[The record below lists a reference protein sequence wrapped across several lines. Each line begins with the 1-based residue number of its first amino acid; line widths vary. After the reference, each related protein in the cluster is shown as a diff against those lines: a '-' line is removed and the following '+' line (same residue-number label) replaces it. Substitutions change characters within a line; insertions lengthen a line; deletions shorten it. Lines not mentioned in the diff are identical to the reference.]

1 MVAFISCVQRRSVN
15 RCSGGFKRSREWN
28 RFLIETLEGWLPFD
42 WHHYGGP
49 DMSDRD
55 VAHLSLSDRFSRAAQ
70 WTAQQCGRAHTFI
83 AAIVIIV
90 VWAVCGPAFHY
101 SDTWQLIINTGT
113 TIITF
118 LMVFLIQN
126 TQNRDTT
133 AIQLKLDELIRT
145 NENARNQMLRL
156 EDLTENQIKHLKES
170 FASAVPVEA
179 IRDPL
184 EAAQHGLAEV
194 SEGIKEAKS
203 RLPPPRGSEAR
214 DG

>member
-1 MVAFISCVQRRSVN
+1 MEDP
-15 RCSGGFKRSREWN
+15 K
-28 RFLIETLEGWLPFD
+28 TT
-42 WHHYGGP
+42 
-49 DMSDRD
+49 
-55 VAHLSLSDRFSRAAQ
+55 LSLSDRFSRAAQ

-90 VWAVCGPAFHY
+90 VWAVSGPAFQY

-133 AIQLKLDELIRT
+133 AIQLKLDELIRA
-145 NENARNQMLRL
+145 NENARDQMLRL
-156 EDLTENQIKHLKES
+156 EDLTENQIKRLKEG
-170 FASAVPVEA
+170 FAAGLPVEA
-179 IRDPL
+179 IREPL
-184 EAAQHGLAEV
+184 QAAQEGLARRFQRTSRRSKVACPEPDQ
-194 SEGIKEAKS
+194 EAGC
-203 RLPPPRGSEAR
+203 PH